1 MIMMF
6 HNTIYHNEAA
16 ELYTSYNWYLIKK
29 RWVKYVN
36 SLLLNCRLGIVKGI
50 HFSAGAPPGTKKQH
64 QEQDS
69 EDAACHAPL
78 KKSQ

>member
-1 MIMMF
+1 M
-6 HNTIYHNEAA
+6 
-16 ELYTSYNWYLIKK
+16 
-29 RWVKYVN
+29 
-36 SLLLNCRLGIVKGI
+36 GI

-78 KKSQ
+78 KKSL